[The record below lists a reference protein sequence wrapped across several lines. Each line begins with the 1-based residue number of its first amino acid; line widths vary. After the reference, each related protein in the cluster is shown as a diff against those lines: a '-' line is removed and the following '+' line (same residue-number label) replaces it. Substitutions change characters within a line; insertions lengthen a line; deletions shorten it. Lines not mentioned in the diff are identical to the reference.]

1 MLRLDSTLQM
11 RSHHQHHEKDSDS
24 GRKDTT
30 KKIERSKDNFPFN
43 IPASK
48 VKSDG
53 SLFIKFV
60 KPVVA

>member
-11 RSHHQHHEKDSDS
+11 RSHHQHHEKDSAS
-24 GRKDTT
+24 RKEI
-30 KKIERSKDNFPFN
+30 KNHRGRSKYFPFV
-43 IPASK
+43 IPVS
-48 VKSDG
+48 SHDG

>member
-1 MLRLDSTLQM
+1 M
-11 RSHHQHHEKDSDS
+11 RSHHQHHEKDAHFD
-24 GRKDTT
+24 RKDST
-30 KKIERSKDNFPFN
+30 KKVEVPKDIPPFN
-43 IPASK
+43 IPTWK

>member
-11 RSHHQHHEKDSDS
+11 RSHHQHHEKDAHFD
-24 GRKDTT
+24 RKDST
-30 KKIERSKDNFPFN
+30 KKVEVPKDIPPFN
-43 IPASK
+43 IPTWK